1 MPKTQQEKR
10 ERRKHSIRKK
20 VNGTAERPRLTVF
33 RSSKHIY
40 AQVVNDVAHQTIATA
55 STLDEQIIPQL
66 AGLKKSDK
74 AKKIGAAIAERL
86 KAKGIDKVVFDR
98 NGYIDHG
105 RVMALADA
113 AREAGLKF

>member
-20 VNGTAERPRLTVF
+20 VNGTADRPRLTVF

-40 AQVVNDVAHQTIATA
+40 AQVVNDDAHQTIATA
-55 STLDEQIIPQL
+55 STLDEALLPSL
-66 AGLKKSDK
+66 SGLKKSDK

-98 NGYIDHG
+98 NGYIYHG

>member
-20 VNGTAERPRLTVF
+20 VSGTAERPRLTVF

-40 AQVVNDVAHQTIATA
+40 AQVVNDDLHQTIATA
-55 STLDEQIIPQL
+55 STLDETILPSL
-66 AGLKKSDK
+66 AGLKKSEK
-74 AKKIGAAIAERL
+74 AKKVGAAIAEKL

-98 NGYIDHG
+98 NGYIYHG
-105 RVMALADA
+105 RVSALADA